1 VDVTPTELWKEVGRA
16 LKLRRVEINWRPI
29 DVERAGGP
37 SYKTV
42 QAIEAGEVGTVESLA
57 KCAAAL
63 ELSIV
68 DVLQTI
74 LDANQ
79 TALTPEAAQVV
90 RKFNATTVR
99 GRSAIVALADALPD
113 DEAPPTTGT
122 RRQGAE
128 TSPVKPRPPRTVPSA
143 TKRRTVR

>member
-1 VDVTPTELWKEVGRA
+1 MRQRSDSLRAAVGETFYNVSVTPTELWKEVGRA
-16 LKLRRVEINWRPI
+16 LRLRRVEINWRPI

-42 QAIEAGEVGTVESLA
+42 QAIEAGEAGTVESLA

-90 RKFNATTVR
+90 RKEWTTHAA
-99 GRSAIVALADALPD
+99 GRSCLGGCAAD
-113 DEAPPTTGT
+113 DEDAAATGT
-122 RRQGAE
+122 RGA
-128 TSPVKPRPPRTVPSA
+128 RPPRQG
-143 TKRRTVR
+143 R